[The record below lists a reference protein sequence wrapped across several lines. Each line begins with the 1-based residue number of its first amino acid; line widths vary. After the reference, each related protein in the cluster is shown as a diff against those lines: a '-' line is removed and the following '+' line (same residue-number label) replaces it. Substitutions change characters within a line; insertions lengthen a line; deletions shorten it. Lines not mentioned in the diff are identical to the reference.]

1 MTAHQ
6 PPDLARWQRL
16 RDDAGERMR
25 NPEAHHQAAQEV
37 ANDLLARHFIT
48 EGE

>member
-16 RDDAGERMR
+16 LDDAGERMR

-37 ANDLLARHFIT
+37 ANDLLARHIIT